1 MNRRHFLGALTG
13 AAALPWWLSGCSR
26 QPTTLVEEGFMVFN
40 MPMTLRFANEPAD
53 KITAAVNTAAA
64 IVEPLYRRIHPWKPS
79 DLTRFN
85 AALAADGVATAT
97 PEILELIAISRT
109 LFDATDGA
117 FDPTIGAL
125 IAAWGF
131 HDSHVTTPH
140 PLPSEAFLDAWL
152 ADRPTMNDVTV
163 SGNAVH
169 TSNRRVQFDFNGCA
183 EGYAAHLV
191 MQHIVLLGIKN
202 CLFDT
207 GGDLFMIGQAGDK
220 PWHLAIEDPTRRGV
234 LCSIDLS
241 GHTQPNGHQSLNS
254 SGNYEHRFIYRGEAY
269 SHIINPHT
277 ARPVRR
283 VAGSTIWGHHYPI
296 CDGATKGAMLLD
308 PEQVGR
314 MADRLN
320 LSGVLYREE
329 NGALWLDAGMRAHIQ
344 PIDKQVNWSSTH
356 TIPRSNG

>member
-1 MNRRHFLGALTG
+1 MNRRRFLGTLAGTLAAPLALE
-13 AAALPWWLSGCSR
+13 GCSR
-26 QPTTLVEEGFMVFN
+26 HPALVEEGFMVFN

-53 KITAAVNTAAA
+53 KITAAVNAAA
-64 IVEPLYRRIHPWKPS
+64 GIVEPLYRRIHPWKPS
-79 DLTRFN
+79 DLTHFN
-85 AALAADGVATAT
+85 AELAAHGAATAT
-97 PEILELIAISRT
+97 PEILDLIEISRT

-152 ADRPTMNDVTV
+152 ANRPTMRDVTV
-163 SGNAVH
+163 TGQEVH
-169 TSNRRVQFDFNGCA
+169 TTNRRVQFDFNGCA

-191 MQHIVLLGIKN
+191 MRRIEQLGIKN

-220 PWHLAIEDPTRRGV
+220 PWHLAIENPIGRGV

-254 SGNYEHRFIYRGEAY
+254 SGNYEHRFIYQGEAY

-296 CDGATKGAMLLD
+296 CDGATKGAMLLE
-308 PEQVGR
+308 PEQVAR
-314 MADRLN
+314 MAQRLN
-320 LSGVLYREE
+320 LSGVLYMQD
-329 NGALWLDAGMRAHIQ
+329 NGALWLDEGMRAQIQ
-344 PIDKQVNWSSTH
+344 PLSQTVDWNATH
-356 TIPRSNG
+356 LIPRDAS